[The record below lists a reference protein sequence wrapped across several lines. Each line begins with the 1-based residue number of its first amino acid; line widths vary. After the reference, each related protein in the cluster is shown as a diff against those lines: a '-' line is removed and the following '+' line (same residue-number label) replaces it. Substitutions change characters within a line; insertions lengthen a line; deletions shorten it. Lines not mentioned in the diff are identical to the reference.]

1 MHHPIHSLLVD
12 FRMTNLRIN
21 AVETKTTNQVQGKV
35 EPSRMD
41 VGEVRVPIERR
52 DKLDILLEILEIT
65 RQPVRKTHILYTARI
80 NFFQL
85 TKYLDLLLAIGMVE
99 VVSTPFEGY
108 VITDKGRIL
117 TKLFGHG

>member
-1 MHHPIHSLLVD
+1 
-12 FRMTNLRIN
+12 MTNLNIN
-21 AVETKTTNQVQGKV
+21 AVETTNQIQGKV
-35 EPSRMD
+35 ERSRMD
-41 VGEVRVPIERR
+41 VGEVRTPIERR

-65 RQPVRKTHILYTARI
+65 RQPVKKTHILYTARI

-99 VVSTPFEGY
+99 VVSSPFEGY

>member
-1 MHHPIHSLLVD
+1 
-12 FRMTNLRIN
+12 MTNLKIN
-21 AVETKTTNQVQGKV
+21 AVETTNQAQGKV
-35 EPSRMD
+35 ERRPMEAE
-41 VGEVRVPIERR
+41 EVRTPIERR

-65 RQPVRKTHILYTARI
+65 RQPVKKTHILYTARI

-99 VVSTPFEGY
+99 VVTTPFEGY